1 MKSLRLNATRVL
13 KCDIL
18 YLLDSFYKIIE
29 LIDSFQLFLV
39 NGKNLFLKKKIPRG
53 AMNTRVNVY
62 DVDGKT
68 VVKTVDRP
76 AVFDVE
82 LRQDLV
88 QKVHSL
94 VSLNS
99 RQAYAVSPLAG
110 MQHSAVS
117 WGTGRAVARVP
128 RVKGSGT
135 RRAGQGAFANFC
147 RKGRMA
153 HPTTTHRRWHRKT
166 PLCLRRRVTAISV
179 AATAIP
185 SMVEARGHR
194 CSKVPSFPLVVSDNI
209 SNFKKTKEAVNLLNV
224 LGLEED
230 CQKVKDSKS
239 LRRGKGKFRN
249 RRFVKRKGLLIIHD
263 DASLTAFRAIDGVD
277 FMNVNALD
285 ILNLSPGGHLGRL
298 VMWTESA
305 FNKLNSIF
313 GTFDVESE
321 VKSGFR
327 LPLPMITTDDLEEY
341 FYSPE
346 IQSLIKCPNML
357 PQGELV
363 KTEAELQQSLELVGM
378 YEKIMAK

>member
-1 MKSLRLNATRVL
+1 
-13 KCDIL
+13 
-18 YLLDSFYKIIE
+18 
-29 LIDSFQLFLV
+29 
-39 NGKNLFLKKKIPRG
+39 
-53 AMNTRVNVY
+53 MNTRVNVY

-82 LRQDLV
+82 LREDLV
-88 QKVHSL
+88 QRVHSL

-99 RQAYAVSPLAG
+99 RQPYAVSPLAG

-166 PLCLRRRVTAISV
+166 PLCLRRRVAAISV

-194 CSKVPSFPLVVSDNI
+194 CSKVPMFPLVVSDNV
-209 SNFKKTKEAVNLLNV
+209 SSFKKTSQAVDFLTV
-224 LGLEED
+224 LGLDED
-230 CQKVKDSKS
+230 CKKVKDSKS
-239 LRRGKGKFRN
+239 LRKGKGKFRN

-263 DASLTAFRAIDGVD
+263 RASLSAFKAVEGVD
-277 FMNVNALD
+277 FMDVNALN
-285 ILNLSPGGHLGRL
+285 IINLSPGGHLGRL

-321 VKSGFR
+321 VKKGFS
-327 LPLPMITTDDLEEY
+327 LSLPMITTDDLEEY

-357 PQGELV
+357 PQGELK

-378 YEKIMAK
+378 YGKIMAK